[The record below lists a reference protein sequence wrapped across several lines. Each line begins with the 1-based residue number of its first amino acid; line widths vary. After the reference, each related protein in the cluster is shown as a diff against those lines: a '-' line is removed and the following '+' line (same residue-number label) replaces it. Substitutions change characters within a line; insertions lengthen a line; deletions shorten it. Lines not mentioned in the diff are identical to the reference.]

1 MNVLQVHNYYQR
13 AGGEDSVVA
22 NEKALLESRGHRVMQ
37 YTRSPAELGEYSK
50 LSLAASAFWNRASHE
65 AVRQRVR
72 EVQADVVH
80 FHNVFPLVSPSAY
93 YAAGG
98 QTAGKHAAAVVQTL
112 HNYRLQCPQ
121 GLHLRNAK
129 VCELCAGKP
138 FAWPSVV
145 FGCYRGSRAG
155 SLTLA
160 ASIAAHRAGGTWS
173 RAIDRY
179 IVLTEFARD
188 RLVRSGLPAE
198 RVMVK
203 PNGLAHDPGGAGQE
217 AAYALFVGRL
227 SPEKGVDVLLD
238 AWASHGVDIPLRI
251 VGSGPESDRVEAA
264 AGQHARITCLGQRG
278 SEEVTEL
285 MKGAAMLV
293 LPSRW
298 FEGLPMTLI
307 EAYANGLPVIA
318 TDIGAL
324 TGLVQ
329 HGRTGLLCPPDD
341 PAALAAAVQR
351 LWNHPH
357 EQSAMSAAAR
367 AEFERHYTAD
377 ACYQGLVN
385 VYEQAIEER
394 KQRAGS

>member
-13 AGGEDSVVA
+13 AGGEDAVVA
-22 NEKALLESRGHRVMQ
+22 NEKALLEAHGHRVMQ
-37 YTRSPAELGEYSK
+37 YTRSAEELSEHSR

-65 AVRQRVR
+65 AVSQCVR
-72 EVQADVVH
+72 EMAADVVH

-93 YAAGG
+93 YAAGK
-98 QTAGKHAAAVVQTL
+98 QAAVVQTL

-121 GLHLRNAK
+121 GLHLRNGK

-145 FGCYRGSRAG
+145 YGCYRGSRAG

-160 ASIAAHRAGGTWS
+160 STIAGHRAGGTWS

-179 IVLTEFARD
+179 IALTEFARD
-188 RLVRSGLPAE
+188 RFVRGGLPAD
-198 RVMVK
+198 RVVVK
-203 PNGLAHDPGGAGQE
+203 PNGLAHDPGGAGEE
-217 AAYALFVGRL
+217 ADYALFIGRL
-227 SPEKGVDVLLD
+227 SYEKGVDVLLE
-238 AWASHGVDIPLRI
+238 AWGSHGIEVPLRI

-264 AGQHARITCLGQRG
+264 ARQHPHVTYLGQRG
-278 SEEVTEL
+278 SDEVTEL
-285 MKGAAMLV
+285 MKGAALLV

-307 EAYANGLPVIA
+307 ESYATGLPVIA
-318 TDIGAL
+318 SDIGAL

-341 PAALAAAVQR
+341 PVALAAAVQR
-351 LWNHPH
+351 LWDNPR
-357 EQSAMSAAAR
+357 QRIAMSGAAR
-367 AEFERHYTAD
+367 AKFERHYTGE
-377 ACYQGLVN
+377 ACYRGLLN
-385 VYEQAIEER
+385 VYEQAIEQR
-394 KQRAGS
+394 KQRAAT